1 MVDAER
7 SPSDRAPSDRA
18 LLRERAHEIFDPL
31 AEGFLTRD
39 GVDIGR
45 MFASEGL
52 RIRGKI
58 FAFVS
63 MDGGLMIK
71 VPAPRTEELIAAGE
85 AERMVMRGSP
95 MREWVIVAATR
106 PERWGPLMEEAYG
119 FVDSITPGAGTAST
133 G

>member
-1 MVDAER
+1 MAD
-7 SPSDRAPSDRA
+7 DRARR
-18 LLRERAHEIFDPL
+18 RELAHEIFDPL

-45 MFASEGL
+45 MFSSEGL

-63 MDGGLMIK
+63 LDGGLMLK
-71 VPAPRTEELIAAGE
+71 LPAPRTDELIAVGDAD
-85 AERMVMRGSP
+85 RMVMRGSP
-95 MREWVIVAATR
+95 MREWVIVPASR
-106 PERWGPLMEEAYG
+106 PDRWESLMEEAYA
-119 FVDSITPGAGTAST
+119 FVDAITPGKDAAPT

>member
-1 MVDAER
+1 MDD
-7 SPSDRAPSDRA
+7 DRARR
-18 LLRERAHEIFDPL
+18 RELAHEIFDPL
-31 AEGFLTRD
+31 ADGFLARE

-63 MDGGLMIK
+63 LDGGLTLK
-71 VPAPRTEELIAAGE
+71 LPAPRTQELIAAGD
-85 AERMVMRGSP
+85 ADRMVMRGSP
-95 MREWVIVAATR
+95 MREWVIVPATH
-106 PERWGPLMEEAYG
+106 PDRWEALMEEAFA
-119 FVDSITPGAGTAST
+119 FVDAITPGGQATPT